1 MGGGSSRRKTS
12 IIVQSP
18 SSSPTTTK
26 GSKEITSTLLQ
37 NQSTTEGSKEIT
49 STLLQNQST
58 TRGSTASSTVPKT
71 IIETKIDKVCIILS
85 VDDYS
90 NSSLPSLNYA
100 KSDAIGFAT
109 LLQSS
114 GYEIIHCST
123 LATVDDFHQSFNALY
138 KRFEKRTVAQ
148 FIFYYAGHCVAPRKK
163 GWFALKNWD
172 ANNPYSTGIAFSDI
186 TKFANNLGAIQQLWI
201 LDSCLSGKAL
211 FDNTRGDN
219 EKRKVET
226 TSAAYEWAKTMQQQ
240 SAVYIMT
247 ACNSMESALEG
258 NYGIRS
264 LNGNSVGGG
273 LFTSVLVEGLQN
285 PNLLTATE
293 LISFC
298 QKRGFKLSNGKMSP
312 CGGKLIL
319 KTALEDN
326 SGEFILSCGLMALK
340 EKIKNTTPIRSLSKR
355 LSISKLIVHS
365 DPVRRRSENIQNQR
379 HRHRTESDLPT
390 MH

>member
-37 NQSTTEGSKEIT
+37 NQSTTKGSKEIT

-71 IIETKIDKVCIILS
+71 IIEIKIDKVCIILS

-100 KSDAIGFAT
+100 KSDAIEFAT

-247 ACNSMESALEG
+247 ACNSMESAFKLPPTK
-258 NYGIRS
+258 S
-264 LNGNSVGGG
+264 NGNSVGGG

-298 QKRGFKLSNGKMSP
+298 QKRVFKLSNGKMSP

-326 SGEFILSCGLMALK
+326 SGEFILSCGLLALK

-390 MH
+390 IY